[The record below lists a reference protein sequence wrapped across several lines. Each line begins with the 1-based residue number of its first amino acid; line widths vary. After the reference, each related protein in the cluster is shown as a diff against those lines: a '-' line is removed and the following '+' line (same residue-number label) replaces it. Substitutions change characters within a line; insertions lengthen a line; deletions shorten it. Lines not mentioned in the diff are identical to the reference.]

1 MASMP
6 TTRTTGTTGPGP
18 PSAVPGTKITVPEK
32 PKKKERWL
40 VTRKTWRYMAD
51 AGKLLI
57 PESLRKGKNIHQYSD
72 DDLNNLEQ
80 HYQDVCDQQQ
90 DFIEWEGPRQD
101 PRTLLAGNRDR
112 RAGGSSVQVAPEPSG
127 PKFRLV
133 LPVGQQP
140 PPGYIQVGRRTL
152 PMGEIP
158 LDDIEPAHSVSVGGG
173 SSSGSRSAHHESGSY
188 VQLPSGLVLQE
199 LPAVYLTERDWY
211 ARRSSSPPD
220 SGVLSPQSE
229 SYFYEDPDS
238 HYSAL
243 RHNTNMTE
251 SGIGSGT
258 DSVSAKQERE
268 GKYKN
273 MGIQTEPVPEEF
285 FRLREEEKRKE
296 EEERKRK
303 EEEERLA
310 REAEEKELEAMMGDS
325 VMRYMKM
332 VRRNS
337 KQQDQKKAERFRS
350 MNYDP
355 TLRNIKAK
363 YLNKEEDVPGFKKSM
378 EVQVGESLLELLKK
392 CKTPI
397 LPPPDLPDLRK
408 FSSDMSDTL
417 SPDRRLSVVDVTT
430 TSKSGSG
437 TADALLSAISAQQ
450 QNVIDG
456 SGNSA
461 TNSSSAAL
469 PSSAATVAGNNN
481 AENNG
486 VERDFFAHLYS
497 GDMTALE
504 SGAVPEDYYNY
515 LESWYCAQK
524 GLVSPASSTKS
535 AATSAGGHAG
545 PGGTHSQIVPP
556 ASQPSI
562 YIPVDALQNLRA
574 SMPTLVTCAAASST
588 SSVSRSTNSL
598 GKSPGQSFLSSVIS
612 LRPFATQSSAGS
624 SSLGPPGS
632 SGGSLG
638 GGAHGARMKAKN
650 LWRTRSKSR
659 GRSSVIVDPPWKQQ
673 GGSRWQHVTNRIVVL
688 ESSHLLMLH
697 EFERVALQKLA
708 LQKLNSSDLG
718 VTTRIPKGK
727 IYIYYYYIKY

>member
-6 TTRTTGTTGPGP
+6 RTTGSAGTAGSGSGTGPGP
-18 PSAVPGTKITVPEK
+18 PANQPTSK

-57 PESLRKGKNIHQYSD
+57 PESLRKGKNINIYTED
-72 DDLNNLEQ
+72 DISKLEE
-80 HYQDVCDQQQ
+80 HYQHVCDQQQ

-101 PRTLLAGNRDR
+101 PRILLAGNRASRGHSGDAR
-112 RAGGSSVQVAPEPSG
+112 VAPEPTG

-152 PMGEIP
+152 PMGEVP
-158 LDDIEPAHSVSVGGG
+158 LEIE
-173 SSSGSRSAHHESGSY
+173 SSGSTQESSY

-220 SGVLSPQSE
+220 SGVLSPE
-229 SYFYEDPDS
+229 EYFHDDYYDS
-238 HYSAL
+238 SLQHP
-243 RHNTNMTE
+243 E
-251 SGIGSGT
+251 SGIGSGA
-258 DSVSAKQERE
+258 DSVSAGRE
-268 GKYKN
+268 GKFKN
-273 MGIQTEPVPEEF
+273 MGVQTDPVPEEF
-285 FRLREEEKRKE
+285 FRLREEEKRRE

-310 REAEEKELEAMMGDS
+310 REQEEKELEAMMGDS

-363 YLNKEEDVPGFKKSM
+363 YLNKEENIEGFKKSM

-392 CKTPI
+392 CKTPVQ
-397 LPPPDLPDLRK
+397 PPPELPELRK

-417 SPDRRLSVVDVTT
+417 SPQRRLSVVDVMAG
-430 TSKSGSG
+430 SRAPNSG
-437 TADALLSAISAQQ
+437 DALLSALSAA
-450 QNVIDG
+450 DKTDSATGSALPATG
-456 SGNSA
+456 SGNPA
-461 TNSSSAAL
+461 D
-469 PSSAATVAGNNN
+469 
-481 AENNG
+481 NNG

-524 GLVSPASSTKS
+524 GLVSPSSSVKS
-535 AATSAGGHAG
+535 ATSGGHSVV
-545 PGGTHSQIVPP
+545 T
-556 ASQPSI
+556 SQPSI

-574 SMPTLVTCAAASST
+574 SMPALVTCAAASST

-612 LRPFATQSSAGS
+612 LRPFATQSSGS
-624 SSLGPPGS
+624 STLGPPPV
-632 SGGSLG
+632 SGGS
-638 GGAHGARMKAKN
+638 HGARIMSKK

-659 GRSSVIVDPPWKQQ
+659 GRSSVIMAPPWNHQVYTYSHPHVSFEGTTSLIQFISGSALYKQCSAIKLSQ
-673 GGSRWQHVTNRIVVL
+673 KKISRLRAVFGRLICVSTIPVL
-688 ESSHLLMLH
+688 PSPLKPFS
-697 EFERVALQKLA
+697 
-708 LQKLNSSDLG
+708 
-718 VTTRIPKGK
+718 
-727 IYIYYYYIKY
+727 

>member
-6 TTRTTGTTGPGP
+6 TTTHTTGSTTGPGP
-18 PSAVPGTKITVPEK
+18 PLTTSARTKITVPEK

-72 DDLNNLEQ
+72 DDLNNLDNL
-80 HYQDVCDQQQ
+80 YQDVCDKQQ

-101 PRTLLAGNRDR
+101 PRTLLARNNDR
-112 RAGGSSVQVAPEPSG
+112 RQGSSVQVAQEPSG

-158 LDDIEPAHSVSVGGG
+158 LEEIEPAHSVSVGGG
-173 SSSGSRSAHHESGSY
+173 TSSGSRSANHHESSY

-229 SYFYEDPDS
+229 SYFYEDHDM

-268 GKYKN
+268 GKYKD

-285 FRLREEEKRKE
+285 FLLREEEKRKE

-337 KQQDQKKAERFRS
+337 KSQDQKKAEKFRS

-397 LPPPDLPDLRK
+397 LPSPDLPDLRK

-417 SPDRRLSVVDVTT
+417 SPDRRVSVTGTT
-430 TSKSGSG
+430 G
-437 TADALLSAISAQQ
+437 TAEALLSAISAQN
-450 QNVIDG
+450 NVIDG

-461 TNSSSAAL
+461 TNSNTSAAL
-469 PSSAATVAGNNN
+469 PSATTAD
-481 AENNG
+481 NNG

-524 GLVSPASSTKS
+524 GLVSPTSSTKS
-535 AATSAGGHAG
+535 ATTCSGG
-545 PGGTHSQIVPP
+545 PGGTHSIV

-624 SSLGPPGS
+624 SSLGPPGGP
-632 SGGSLG
+632 GGSMG

-727 IYIYYYYIKY
+727 ICIMYTISNIRQRHIPT